1 MPYYRLLLSYWRT
14 PDRNRKMSNSFD
26 MELDG
31 GNEAT
36 VGLASDIAQ
45 GLKRLLANFQEIVS
59 WKYYEL
65 VYDGTKGKW
74 VTRLPVSGGDFA
86 VPIEGTLNVLATTG
100 ERRVCGD
107 GVFILQKDNT
117 GRDAG
122 RMLVR
127 GMLTE
132 GSTGSTDGNSYP
144 VNPYISAAL
153 ANAMSNEWQF
163 MINTS
168 ATPGAGGFIVCHAGS
183 KGVKVGYVNSMKA
196 VRMKQYRGA
205 KPVGS

>member
-1 MPYYRLLLSYWRT
+1 MAYYRLLLSYWRT

-26 MELDG
+26 MDLDG
-31 GNEAT
+31 IQEAT

-59 WKYYEL
+59 WKFYEL

-86 VPIEGTLNVLATTG
+86 VPYTGTLNILATTG
-100 ERRVCGD
+100 DRRVCGD

-127 GMLTE
+127 GMATE
-132 GSTGSTDGNSYP
+132 GMTGSTDGNSYA
-144 VNPYISAAL
+144 VNAFISAAL
-153 ANAMSNEWQF
+153 QSAMENEWQF

-168 ATPGAGGFIVCHAGS
+168 STPGNGGFIVCHAGK
-183 KGVKVGYVNSMKA
+183 KGVKVGYVQSMKA
-196 VRMKQYRGA
+196 MRMKQYRGA